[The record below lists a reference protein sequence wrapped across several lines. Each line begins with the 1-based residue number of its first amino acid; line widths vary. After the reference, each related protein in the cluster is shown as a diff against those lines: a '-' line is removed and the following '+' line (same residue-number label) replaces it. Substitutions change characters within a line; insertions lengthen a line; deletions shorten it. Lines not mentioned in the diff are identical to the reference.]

1 MDEDITYWR
10 MWGNQGLVEQGREDT
25 AEAVVISGN
34 NAGMVS
40 MHLTNIEG
48 F

>member
-1 MDEDITYWR
+1 MVEDIMYWR
-10 MWGNQGLVEQGREDT
+10 KGENQGLVEQGREDT
-25 AEAVVISGN
+25 AAAVAISGS